1 VLCAAFSSACLQ
13 NNALLNGHMEMI
25 FDMDDKT
32 RLPWRF
38 YGMQFT
44 LMAKL

>member
-1 VLCAAFSSACLQ
+1 MDD
-13 NNALLNGHMEMI
+13 MEII
-25 FDMDDKT
+25 FDIDDKT

-44 LMAKL
+44 LMANL